1 MATDSLIRPYVQL
14 SASALILW
22 SLVLS
27 QEALSCQTTATGVTF
42 GQYDAITNQPTTGMG
57 IIRLNCPSPAVVRL
71 SAGMHSQGGFATRML
86 ASADRPDHVRYNL
99 YLDPMGIRIWGDGAA
114 NTFVQQVP
122 SGNSDLQIYAVVPG
136 GQRAGAGS
144 YHDMITV
151 IVDW

>member
-1 MATDSLIRPYVQL
+1 MATGSLIRLYLLL
-14 SASALILW
+14 SVSALILW

-27 QEALSCQTTATGVTF
+27 QEALSCQTTATGVAF

-57 IIRLNCPSPAVVRL
+57 TIRLNCPSPAVVRL
-71 SAGMHSQGGFATRML
+71 SAGMHSQGGFATRIL
-86 ASADRPDHVRYNL
+86 ASADRSDHVRYNL

-122 SGNSDLQIYAVVPG
+122 NGNSDLQIYAVVPG
-136 GQRAGAGS
+136 GQRIGAGS